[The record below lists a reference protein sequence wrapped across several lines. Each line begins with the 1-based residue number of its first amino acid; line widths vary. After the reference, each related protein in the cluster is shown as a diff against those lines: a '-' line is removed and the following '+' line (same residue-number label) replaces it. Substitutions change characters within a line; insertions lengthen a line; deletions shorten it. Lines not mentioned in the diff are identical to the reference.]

1 MSRSPRKARRCRPRP
16 SPDNAAA
23 VTGPREGTLAPHAPA
38 ESESMAHLRKDKVA
52 RLRRAIKN
60 GSFRV
65 DVNRLVDEML
75 GL

>member
-1 MSRSPRKARRCRPRP
+1 M
-16 SPDNAAA
+16 
-23 VTGPREGTLAPHAPA
+23 TGPREGTLAPHAPA

-65 DVNRLVDEML
+65 DVDRLVDEML